1 MRRTE
6 MNANERI
13 EAWKWVQNAISLYE
27 NAGKETL
34 MREIADSRGR
44 FVSDAR
50 YIFALDLNGTMV
62 AHPMDPALT
71 GKNLMDLRD
80 SEGNAFIRKIVDAS
94 KTKGYGFTD
103 YKWPRPASTDELNKT
118 VFFERVQGIIL
129 CSGYYSSQE
138 SSLDSII
145 NYLKSP
151 FRAVYGGGW
160 PYGPRQEQ

>member
-1 MRRTE
+1 

-13 EAWKWVQNAISLYE
+13 EAWKWVQDAISLYE

-44 FVSDAR
+44 FVSDAH

-118 VFFERVQGIIL
+118 VFFERVHGIIL

-151 FRAVYGGGW
+151 LRAVYGGGW
-160 PYGPRQEQ
+160 PYGPRQEQKEEIA